1 MDDVITGFPV
11 KYLFTYIDSAGNR
24 KLYNFPSWPET
35 YQSAVNSI
43 KHNFGLDISFI
54 FQTGKVVA
62 EDDKTWEELSK
73 KVKEGMEKG
82 ETAIIV
88 TVLEKKP

>member
-1 MDDVITGFPV
+1 MARNLPGKNFKISDH
-11 KYLFTYIDSAGNR
+11 LFLSNP
-24 KLYNFPSWPET
+24 L

-43 KHNFGLDISFI
+43 KHNFRLDI
-54 FQTGKVVA
+54 FQTGKFVA